1 MASSPQD
8 KESGL
13 QDNAGLIF
21 RWFVHRGVGE
31 MLRESPTPLLL
42 ADRLFGG

>member
-21 RWFVHRGVGE
+21 RWFVYRAVGG
-31 MLRESPTPLLL
+31 MLLDLQRPIA

>member
-21 RWFVHRGVGE
+21 RWFVYRALK
-31 MLRESPTPLLL
+31 MLSMFNALLR
-42 ADRLFGG
+42 ADRLLGG